1 MASYAGYDIVE
12 RQSGTLVKGQ
22 TRISKK
28 GNTRI
33 RACMHF
39 PALVTS
45 RFNTDLKQDYQRI
58 IENKASKMV
67 GVTAIQRKLLLLM
80 YALWKKMRYI
90 WNLNKELQV
99 IMKPSSSFVIGKLR
113 FLSNYLEFITVPFFI
128 FRILFNRESFW

>member
-45 RFNTDLKQDYQRI
+45 RFNTDLKQDYQRT

-80 YALWKKMRYI
+80 YALWKKNEI
-90 WNLNKELQV
+90 
-99 IMKPSSSFVIGKLR
+99 
-113 FLSNYLEFITVPFFI
+113 YLEPEQRTSGNHETKLLL
-128 FRILFNRESFW
+128 RNR